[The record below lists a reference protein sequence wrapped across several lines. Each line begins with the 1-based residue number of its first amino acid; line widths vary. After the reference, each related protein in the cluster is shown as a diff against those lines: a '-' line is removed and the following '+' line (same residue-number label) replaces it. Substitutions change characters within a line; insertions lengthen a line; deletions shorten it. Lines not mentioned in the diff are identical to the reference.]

1 MRRLIYILPL
11 LVLAVVAV
19 FFFVGFN
26 RDPKLV
32 PSPMIG
38 KPAPAFSVPGLR
50 SSDGTVSTASLEG
63 KVTLV
68 NFFASWC
75 VPCRIEHP
83 LMMELA
89 RTKALTIVGIDYK
102 DKPEDALA
110 WLRQLGDPYGVIGAD
125 RDGRAAIDWGVY
137 GVPESYL
144 IDRKGVIRFKQV
156 GPITEDV
163 WRTEMAPLVKELSR

>member
-1 MRRLIYILPL
+1 MKRLVYLLPL
-11 LVLAVVAV
+11 LILVVVAG

-26 RDPKLV
+26 RDPKLI
-32 PSPMIG
+32 PSPMID
-38 KPAPAFSVPGLR
+38 KPSPAFSVPGLR
-50 SSDGTVSTASLEG
+50 GNDGTVSNARFEG

-75 VPCRIEHP
+75 IPCRIEHP
-83 LMMELA
+83 LLMELA
-89 RTKALTIVGIDYK
+89 RTGAVQIVGVNYK
-102 DKPEDALA
+102 DKPEDALN

-137 GVPESYL
+137 GVPESY
-144 IDRKGVIRFKQV
+144 IVDKQGRIRFKQV

-163 WRTEMAPLVKELSR
+163 WRKDMAPMIKELSR

>member
-11 LVLAVVAV
+11 LILAVVAA
-19 FFFVGFN
+19 FFFLGFN

-38 KPAPAFSVPGLR
+38 KPAPEFSVPGLR
-50 SSDGTVSTASLEG
+50 GSDGSVSNASFEG
-63 KVTLV
+63 KVTLL

-75 VPCRIEHP
+75 VPCRVEHP
-83 LMMELA
+83 LLMDLA
-89 RTKALTIVGIDYK
+89 RNKSVRIVGVDYK
-102 DKPEDALA
+102 DKPEDALV

-137 GVPESYL
+137 GVPESYI
-144 IDRKGVIRFKQV
+144 IDKQGVIRFKQV

-163 WRTEMAPLVKELSR
+163 WRTEMAPLIKELSK